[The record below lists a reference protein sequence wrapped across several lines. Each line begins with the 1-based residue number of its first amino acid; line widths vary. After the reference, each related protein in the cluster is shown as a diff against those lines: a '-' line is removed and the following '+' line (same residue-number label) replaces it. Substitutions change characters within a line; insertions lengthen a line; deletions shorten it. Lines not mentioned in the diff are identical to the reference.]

1 MTLHKGKLISK
12 ATPLKEGD
20 ILMTK
25 TEDLLITSTWI
36 KTELPTD
43 KEQSE

>member
-1 MTLHKGKLISK
+1 LHKGKLIGK

-20 ILMTK
+20 VLVTK

-36 KTELPTD
+36 KTELPSD
-43 KEQSE
+43 HERSE